1 MTALDPFPYPDAG
14 GLGVLPGLEV
24 VAGQLAPLITVLR
37 AGQARRRAGIQI
49 SRPAWKNLPDGDDH
63 PVLLAASRK
72 GSLTGGPVTAGPPD
86 PRHGR

>member
-37 AGQARRRAGIQI
+37 AGQARRRAGI
-49 SRPAWKNLPDGDDH
+49 
-63 PVLLAASRK
+63 
-72 GSLTGGPVTAGPPD
+72 
-86 PRHGR
+86 